1 MRCWADGGIA
11 AHDRAKGRE
20 GDLIADEPTFARL
33 MIASQA
39 GDRQAYTLLL
49 TESQVW
55 LRRYFNRRLP
65 PAQVD
70 DLVQEV
76 LIAMHSKRA
85 TWDCSRAFLPWLA
98 AIARYRWI
106 DHLRRVYRANEG
118 ELGDYDA
125 AEDSEEDAVLAR
137 MSLERLF
144 VRLPEGQASAIAL
157 VKVQGLSVT
166 EAASRTG
173 QSESLIKV
181 NIHRGLKKLAAL
193 VEEAD

>member
-20 GDLIADEPTFARL
+20 SDLIADEPTFLRL

-49 TESQVW
+49 TEAQVW

-76 LIAMHSKRA
+76 LIALHGKRA
-85 TWDCSRAFLPWLA
+85 T
-98 AIARYRWI
+98 
-106 DHLRRVYRANEG
+106 
-118 ELGDYDA
+118 
-125 AEDSEEDAVLAR
+125 
-137 MSLERLF
+137 
-144 VRLPEGQASAIAL
+144 
-157 VKVQGLSVT
+157 
-166 EAASRTG
+166 
-173 QSESLIKV
+173 
-181 NIHRGLKKLAAL
+181 
-193 VEEAD
+193 